1 MSLLIAAQIRDCSD
15 QKHAITN
22 REFVIHDYK
31 STRDC
36 SPHIKNPA
44 FVIRYIHV
52 VKKVKSRPKNHPGNH
67 PEWLP
72 LKSHLSKDP
81 RSCSRSR
88 APPQGWLLLGSHLRR
103 SLDRGSLLGWLFRG
117 SHPGCLPW
125 WLRGR
130 LLPFFHDVNRKGARL
145 TIVIDVHASREV
157 RHVPLYPPES
167 SSPASSASPHES
179 LT

>member
-1 MSLLIAAQIRDCSD
+1 MTYEWLWLIRLSTMSLLIAAQIRDCSD

-72 LKSHLSKDP
+72 LKSHLSKGP

-88 APPQGWLLLGSHLRR
+88 APPQGWLLLGSHPGWFRR
-103 SLDRGSLLGWLFRG
+103 ATTPHQSWI
-117 SHPGCLPW
+117 
-125 WLRGR
+125 
-130 LLPFFHDVNRKGARL
+130 NRSQHTAQ
-145 TIVIDVHASREV
+145 SRI
-157 RHVPLYPPES
+157 RHRCCRCN
-167 SSPASSASPHES
+167 HEYNI
-179 LT
+179 LI

>member
-36 SPHIKNPA
+36 LPHIKNPA

-88 APPQGWLLLGSHLRR
+88 LLLRGGCSLEATLGGCWGGS
-103 SLDRGSLLGWLFRG
+103 D
-117 SHPGCLPW
+117 
-125 WLRGR
+125 
-130 LLPFFHDVNRKGARL
+130 
-145 TIVIDVHASREV
+145 EQ
-157 RHVPLYPPES
+157 PPRIN
-167 SSPASSASPHES
+167 HES
-179 LT
+179 TGPSIQPNTPQMLSMQS